1 MNLPRLNR
9 DGALYLVAFI
19 SCIPIANWMIGNV
32 GTKCVPNGP
41 CLVPVWPGIMA
52 PSGVMMI
59 GFALVLRDLVQRRL
73 GRSWAVIAIAVG
85 ALVSGYVAPPELV
98 VASFAAF
105 ALSELADLAVYTP
118 LQERGFFLAVI
129 ASSLVGSAID
139 SIIFLYLAF
148 GNLDFLLGQIIGK
161 AWAVFTS
168 APVLYTLRRTIS

>member
-52 PSGVMMI
+52 PSGVLMI

-73 GRSWAVIAIAVG
+73 GRSWALIAIAAG
-85 ALVSGYVAPPELV
+85 ALVSGLVAPPALV
-98 VASFAAF
+98 VASVAAF
-105 ALSELADLAVYTP
+105 ALSELIDFAVYTP
-118 LQERGFFLAVI
+118 LQERRFVFAVI
-129 ASSLVGSAID
+129 ASGLAGLAVD
-139 SIIFLYLAF
+139 SILFLWIAF
-148 GNLDFLLGQIIGK
+148 GSLDFLTGQIIGK
-161 AWAVFTS
+161 LWALSLATPLAHF
-168 APVLYTLRRTIS
+168 LRLRAE